1 MPLASLLATETCF
14 IPGAVLGL
22 EEAERRIREQKEAV
36 RALGLAVPRHVLII
50 DRDTAES
57 RARVE
62 RRFAEGT

>member
-1 MPLASLLATETCF
+1 MLASRLATETCF

-22 EEAERRIREQKEAV
+22 EEVERRLREEKEAV
-36 RALGLAVPRHVLII
+36 RALGLAVPSFVLII

-62 RRFAEGT
+62 RRFAEGS